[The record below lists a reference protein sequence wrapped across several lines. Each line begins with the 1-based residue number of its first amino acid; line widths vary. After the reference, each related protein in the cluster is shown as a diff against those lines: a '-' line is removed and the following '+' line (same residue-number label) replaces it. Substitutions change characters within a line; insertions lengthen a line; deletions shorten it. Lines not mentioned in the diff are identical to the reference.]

1 MGFSCLLGITRVANV
16 FTILA
21 FVAEFMKCEIS
32 DITSS
37 IIHIVQLTVLV
48 LDIVLTGAKIII
60 SIGMNMIITGLSIV
74 IETAIQFLP
83 CMKINVW
90 IIIISVCIVMTSI
103 LLDCWIRCCIIGA
116 NLIRRVENKP
126 PGTPLYYYKW
136 INERIGSKR
145 TGKPKIVKCYTSPR
159 DLGVRVG
166 FYGVRIQFGGQGGIR
181 NNDLL
186 SNNFHLD
193 LTMNT
198 LNILWKFLLGVA
210 VTVEVAVAIVSL
222 AALLYTEVK
231 SLIFRTSGM
240 ILRTSGTLNI
250 KPQNVANAYL
260 RIIGLN
266 IAAISGMY
274 FSVFGI
280 IPDNIPSKTP
290 EEPEFRPETS
300 KMTKRIPIIVR
311 WNKKKTAIYVA
322 TLGELKTRVA
332 EIMHRKNDM
341 RMLAQAHVRGRYRY
355 LSHDSDLE
363 PGLIVDISPVGRG
376 GMKSVDPLSES
387 PVTKKTIGL
396 VLEGTP
402 SPSQNE
408 RVFRL
413 EEPPSDNGN
422 KITGDKKRR
431 QAISFADRSTV
442 ASETERVSI
451 PFTDVRDLERKL
463 EDAQKLNEELQAKDR
478 KKESKRVEELEAKL
492 ENALAYIEQLES
504 GDANQHEEN
513 FERVFQLEAKLEEV
527 MKKLQDERARVALN
541 EHPPETHGGK
551 SQRDTQAGRDD
562 RRAKRFS
569 ISTPSPETRKNTD
582 KTSDSDEEEPNV
594 DAYLGNTPEKCDNL
608 PDVSSKPVAERTVTL
623 LHWVQRLKAWIE
635 NTCSDGTPI
644 FEMIRDAAEAYYLQW
659 LEESANP
666 VRRTQITLD
675 QISPEHDVSRWKEYL
690 TRAYSRISKTLPG
703 KLYSEHLNDLTGVHL
718 SAFQRV
724 TSILVTAM
732 TNYGAQN
739 LQEHTQLVRSFARP
753 LDWLN
758 GSIYK
763 DQETGWAQ
771 LSTLLNIMKHANDVL
786 PSIVHVDTGSLN
798 LGVRSL
804 LNHTMSHCDKIESD
818 ELSEV
823 ARSTGIFKY
832 TNNLPDMCDLIRA
845 CMGVARHSKTYMNNV
860 AKIEAEKKKKKDEK
874 TAAQAHTAQGQPAKD
889 KAKEKGK
896 PKGLGK
902 TNKDG
907 KTPEGKQGASN
918 NQASGPNTRPWKGA
932 SKGSYGS
939 TGKNSTNPGENDKKL
954 TAAFHDKTTCRKCKK
969 SINDKEAHPEGK
981 PCIFLCWQCGEPR
994 DNKTAHPDGKW
1005 CDSSSDPKNDQAP
1018 APRAGPGKQ

>member
-198 LNILWKFLLGVA
+198 LSILWKFLLGVA
-210 VTVEVAVAIVSL
+210 ITVEVAVATVSL

>member
-21 FVAEFMKCEIS
+21 FVTEFMKCDIS
-32 DITSS
+32 DIMSM
-37 IIHIVQLTVLV
+37 IVHIVQLAVLV
-48 LDIVLTGAKIII
+48 LDIVLIVTKIII

-74 IETAIQFLP
+74 IETTMQFLP

-210 VTVEVAVAIVSL
+210 ITVEVAVATVSL

-513 FERVFQLEAKLEEV
+513 FERVFQLEAKFEEV

-644 FEMIRDAAEAYYLQW
+644 FEMIRDAAETYYLQW

>member
-74 IETAIQFLP
+74 IETTMQFLP

-103 LLDCWIRCCIIGA
+103 LIDCWIRCCIIGA

-126 PGTPLYYYKW
+126 PGTPLYHYKW
-136 INERIGSKR
+136 INERISSKR

-210 VTVEVAVAIVSL
+210 ITVEVAVATVSL

-442 ASETERVSI
+442 ASEAERVSI

-513 FERVFQLEAKLEEV
+513 FERVFQLEAKFEEV

>member
-1 MGFSCLLGITRVANV
+1 M
-16 FTILA
+16 
-21 FVAEFMKCEIS
+21 
-32 DITSS
+32 
-37 IIHIVQLTVLV
+37 
-48 LDIVLTGAKIII
+48 
-60 SIGMNMIITGLSIV
+60 
-74 IETAIQFLP
+74 
-83 CMKINVW
+83 
-90 IIIISVCIVMTSI
+90 
-103 LLDCWIRCCIIGA
+103 
-116 NLIRRVENKP
+116 
-126 PGTPLYYYKW
+126 
-136 INERIGSKR
+136 
-145 TGKPKIVKCYTSPR
+145 
-159 DLGVRVG
+159 G

-210 VTVEVAVAIVSL
+210 ITVEVAVATVSL

-311 WNKKKTAIYVA
+311 WNKKKTTIYVA

-442 ASETERVSI
+442 ASEAERVSI

-918 NQASGPNTRPWKGA
+918 HQASGPNTRPWKGA

-1018 APRAGPGKQ
+1018 APRAGPGKE

>member
-210 VTVEVAVAIVSL
+210 ITVEVAVATVSL

-240 ILRTSGTLNI
+240 IFRTSGTLNI
-250 KPQNVANAYL
+250 KPRNVANAYL

-442 ASETERVSI
+442 ASEAERVSI